1 MLPTLTTGIDNLTG
15 TSGNDTFNAIDEA
28 SLAAGDTL
36 QVADTINGGAGT
48 DTLNITSTQ
57 EGAIAALNLTSV
69 ENIVIRTTND
79 EDGTGESFS
88 ATGYTGVE
96 RITLDRITDVF
107 SLTGVSLST
116 VAKVVNNVGTAVD
129 VTVDY
134 LDTAETGTADA
145 ATIEVDAFDATSDLT
160 VAIGVETLTI
170 KSVGTTASTIAALD
184 VDGVKTLNLDGTSSA
199 LTITE
204 ADAGA
209 DNETTKIVVTG
220 ANKVTVTNALST
232 AVTTIDASAATG
244 GSTFDLTGLTA
255 PTFTGGSGVDT
266 IAAVTLD
273 STVSTGAGNDV
284 VTLGA
289 VVLGAAA
296 SIAGGDGT
304 DTLVIGD
311 DTTTLFTTATKAR
324 ISGFETL
331 RVATIAG
338 TNDGQVVDFDSMS
351 GFTALELGSND
362 DLTVNDI
369 ATGVLAAGVNVLAVQ
384 TGSLVL
390 NATDATVPG
399 TVDTLKLVLD
409 HATADTAVTIADLQA
424 AGVETLTVVSSGAG
438 TNTNSIEL
446 GTENSTLA
454 NINISGASNFT
465 LTTQAAA
472 DVGGVLTVAG
482 GDATGVL
489 TITLSGEDDG
499 SSITTGSG
507 ADVITGGTVV
517 DVVSAGAGNDTLNIS
532 GGLDRYTGGTGVDSY
547 KFAAA
552 YDDSADAIT
561 ISDFTAG
568 VGGDK
573 IMFDVSEMDGAVAA
587 LIDNLDMDA
596 YVEGTVATIGTN
608 TSSTAFASNSMMVI
622 TDASFANIAAVE
634 AELAVEAGGALTDF
648 AVLFLNST
656 TGKAELYVSDTTAD
670 ATNDFLVATFSN
682 ITTLT
687 GVADFAAQNF
697 ADF

>member
-1 MLPTLTTGIDNLTG
+1 MDNFPG
-15 TSGNDTFNAIDEA
+15 TSGNDTFQAIDEA
-28 SLAAGDTL
+28 NIAAGDSL
-36 QVADTINGGAGT
+36 QVSDTINGGSGT
-48 DTLNITSTQ
+48 DTLSITATQ

-79 EDGTGESFS
+79 EDGNGESFA

-96 RITLDRITDVF
+96 RISLDRITDDF

-116 VAKVVNNVGTAVD
+116 VAKVINNAGATVD
-129 VTVDY
+129 VTVNY

-145 ATIEVDAFDATSDLT
+145 ATIEVDAFDASSDLT

-170 KSVGTTASTIAALD
+170 KSVGTTASTIAEID
-184 VDGVKTLNLDGTSSA
+184 IDGVKTLNLDGTSSA

-209 DNETTKIVVTG
+209 DNETTSIVVTG

-232 AVTTIDASAATG
+232 AVTSINASAATG
-244 GSTFDLTGLTA
+244 GSTFALTALTA

-266 IAAVTLD
+266 ITAVTAD

-289 VVLGAAA
+289 IVVGSTG

-304 DTLVIGD
+304 ADTLIISD

-331 RVATIAG
+331 RVATVAG
-338 TNDGQVVDFDSMS
+338 GNDGQVVDFDSMT
-351 GFTALELGSND
+351 GFTGLEIGDND

-369 ATGVLAAGVNVLAVQ
+369 ATSVLAAGVNVLAAN
-384 TGSLVL
+384 TSSLVL

-399 TVDTLKLVLD
+399 TADTLKLVLD
-409 HATADTAVTIADLQA
+409 HATDDTAVTIVDLQA

-454 NINISGASNFT
+454 TINISGVSKFT
-465 LTTQAAA
+465 LTTQGAA
-472 DVGGVLTVAG
+472 DVGGILTVAG

-499 SSITTGSG
+499 SAITTGSG
-507 ADVITGGTVV
+507 DDVITGGTAV
-517 DVVSAGAGNDTLNIS
+517 DVISAGAGADTLNIS
-532 GGLDRYTGGTGVDSY
+532 GGLDRYTGGSGVDSY

-552 YDDSADAIT
+552 YDDSTDAIT

-573 IMFDVSEMDGAVAA
+573 VMFDVSEMDGTTAA
-587 LIDNLDMDA
+587 IIDNLDMDA
-596 YVEGTVATIGTN
+596 YVEGTVATAGTN
-608 TSSTAFASNSMMVI
+608 TSSTAFANNSMMVI
-622 TDASFANIAAVE
+622 TDLAFANIAAVE
-634 AELAVEAGGALTDF
+634 AELVVEAGADLTDF

-656 TGKAELYVSDTTAD
+656 TGKAELYISDTTAN
-670 ATNDFLVATFSN
+670 ATNDYLVATFSN
-682 ITTLT
+682 ITTLV
-687 GVADFAAQNF
+687 GVAEFAAQNF
-697 ADF
+697 TDF

>member
-1 MLPTLTTGIDNLTG
+1 VDTITG
-15 TSGNDTFNAIDEA
+15 TAGSDTFTAIDEA
-28 SLAAGDTL
+28 NLAAGDTL
-36 QVADTINGGAGT
+36 QVADAINGGAGT
-48 DTLNITSTQ
+48 DTLNITATQ

-79 EDGTGESFS
+79 EDGTGESFA

-96 RITLDRITDVF
+96 RITLDRITDDF

-116 VAKVVNNVGTAVD
+116 VANVTNNAGTTVD

-145 ATIEVDAFDATSDLT
+145 ATIEVNAFDASSDLT

-170 KSVGTTASTIAALD
+170 NSVGTTASTIAELD
-184 VDGVKTLNLDGTSSA
+184 IDGVKTLNLVGTSSA

-209 DNETTKIVVTG
+209 DNETTSIVVTG

-232 AVTTIDASAATG
+232 AVTSINASAATG
-244 GSTFDLTGLTA
+244 GSTFALTGLTA

-266 IAAVTLD
+266 ITAVTTD
-273 STVSTGAGNDV
+273 STVTTGAGNDV
-284 VTLGA
+284 VTLGTI
-289 VVLGAAA
+289 VVGATG

-304 DTLVIGD
+304 DTLTIGD
-311 DTTTLFTTATKAR
+311 ATTTLFTTATKAR

-338 TNDGQVVDFDSMS
+338 TNDGQVVDFDTMT
-351 GFTALELGSND
+351 GFTGLEIGDND

-369 ATGVLAAGVNVLAVQ
+369 ATSVLAAGVNVLAAN

-399 TVDTLKLVLD
+399 TADTLRLVLD
-409 HATADTAVTIADLQA
+409 HATADTAVTIVDLQA

-454 NINISGASNFT
+454 NINISGASKFT
-465 LTTQAAA
+465 LTTQGAA
-472 DVGGVLTVAG
+472 DVGGILTVNG
-482 GDATGVL
+482 SEATGVL

-507 ADVITGGTVV
+507 ADVITGGTAV
-517 DVVSAGAGNDTLNIS
+517 DVISAGAGIDTLNIS
-532 GGLDRYTGGTGVDSY
+532 GGLDRYTGGAGVDSY
-547 KFAAA
+547 KFAAS
-552 YDDSADAIT
+552 YDDSTDAIT

-573 IMFDVSEMDGAVAA
+573 IMFDVSEMDGTTAGI
-587 LIDNLDMDA
+587 IDNLDMDA

-608 TSSTAFASNSMMVI
+608 TSSTAFANNSMLVI
-622 TDASFANIAAVE
+622 TDSTFANIAAVE
-634 AELAVEAGGALTDF
+634 AELVVEAGADLTDF

-656 TGKAELYVSDTTAD
+656 TGKAELYISDTTAN
-670 ATNDFLVATFSN
+670 ATNDYLVATFSN
-682 ITTLT
+682 ITTLV
-687 GVADFAAQNF
+687 GVAEFAAQNF
-697 ADF
+697 TDF

>member
-1 MLPTLTTGIDNLTG
+1 MDTITG
-15 TSGNDTFNAIDEA
+15 TAGSDTFTAIDEA
-28 SLAAGDTL
+28 NLAAGDTL
-36 QVADTINGGAGT
+36 QVADAINGGAGT
-48 DTLNITSTQ
+48 DTLNITATQ

-79 EDGTGESFS
+79 EDGTGESFA

-96 RITLDRITDVF
+96 RITLDRITDDF

-116 VAKVVNNVGTAVD
+116 VANVTNNAGTTVD

-145 ATIEVDAFDATSDLT
+145 ATIEVNAFDASSDLT

-170 KSVGTTASTIAALD
+170 NSVGTTASTIAELD
-184 VDGVKTLNLDGTSSA
+184 IDGVKTLNLVGTSSA

-209 DNETTKIVVTG
+209 DNETTSIVVTG

-232 AVTTIDASAATG
+232 AVTSINASAATG
-244 GSTFDLTGLTA
+244 GSTFALTGLTA

-266 IAAVTLD
+266 ITAVTTD
-273 STVSTGAGNDV
+273 STVTTGAGNDV
-284 VTLGA
+284 VTLGTI
-289 VVLGAAA
+289 VVGATG

-304 DTLVIGD
+304 DTLTIGD
-311 DTTTLFTTATKAR
+311 ATTTLFTTATKAR

-338 TNDGQVVDFDSMS
+338 TNDGQVVDFDTMT
-351 GFTALELGSND
+351 GFTGLEIGDND

-369 ATGVLAAGVNVLAVQ
+369 ATSVLAAGVNVLAAN

-399 TVDTLKLVLD
+399 TADTLRLVLD
-409 HATADTAVTIADLQA
+409 HATADTAVTIVDLQA

-454 NINISGASNFT
+454 NINISGASKFT
-465 LTTQAAA
+465 LTTQGAA
-472 DVGGVLTVAG
+472 DVGGILTVNG
-482 GDATGVL
+482 SEATGVL

-507 ADVITGGTVV
+507 ADVITGGTAV
-517 DVVSAGAGNDTLNIS
+517 DVISAGAGIDTLNIS
-532 GGLDRYTGGTGVDSY
+532 GGLDRYTGGAGVDSY
-547 KFAAA
+547 KFAAS
-552 YDDSADAIT
+552 YDDSTDAIT

-573 IMFDVSEMDGAVAA
+573 IMFDVSEMDGTTAGI
-587 LIDNLDMDA
+587 IDNLDMDA

-608 TSSTAFASNSMMVI
+608 TSSTAFANNSMLVI
-622 TDASFANIAAVE
+622 TDSTFANIAAVE
-634 AELAVEAGGALTDF
+634 AELVVEAGADLTDF

-656 TGKAELYVSDTTAD
+656 TGKAELYISDTTAN
-670 ATNDFLVATFSN
+670 ATNDYLVATFSN
-682 ITTLT
+682 ITTLV
-687 GVADFAAQNF
+687 GVAEFAAQNF
-697 ADF
+697 TDF